1 MKTPS
6 YIQNINEWKEKFT
19 FQVPVK
25 VRFSE
30 TDAFGHVNNT
40 NAFVYFEEAR
50 IEFFKH
56 LGFMQKWASD
66 RHETM
71 IVVAD
76 LQCDYIKQMK
86 FDQKLS
92 VAVHINQIGR
102 SSLDL
107 HYMVVDEDTEFCLT
121 GRGTVVQISKNTGRS
136 IPWDDEVK
144 MVLEKEL
151 DIEERR

>member
-1 MKTPS
+1 MKIPS
-6 YIQNINEWKEKFT
+6 YIENINEWKEKFI
-19 FQVPVK
+19 FSIPVK

-40 NAFVYFEEAR
+40 SAFVYFEEAR
-50 IEFFKH
+50 MEFFKH
-56 LGFMQKWASD
+56 LGFMQKWASV
-66 RHETM
+66 RYETM

-76 LQCDYIKQMK
+76 LQCDYIKQMT

-92 VAVHINQIGR
+92 VSIHINHISR

-107 HYMVVDEDTEFCLT
+107 HYMVVNENAEFCLT

-136 IPWDDEVK
+136 IPWDDEMK

-151 DIEERR
+151 E